1 MRNDLKR
8 RLRAVEIARSG
19 GVEMWVEQED
29 GMVRSLDNEQ
39 IVTREEAEAR
49 ARLTRSILI
58 FCSEAEARL

>member
-1 MRNDLKR
+1 MRYDLKR

-58 FCSEAEARL
+58 FCSETDARL